1 VSGSSLTI
9 AEGRPA
15 RIYTRTTFLP
25 KPMTV
30 EDAARHLDLL
40 RLDVVMFVNQET
52 NQPSVVFRQQDGNI
66 ASRAGGS
73 MRIQD
78 ILPRGRRGRSPGGD
92 EGGGPSRALGGDLPR
107 TPDPFP
113 RPSHAIL
120 MDREGLG
127 STGIG
132 EGVAI
137 PHGKIPGIDRLV
149 AVFGRS
155 SEGVQFASLD
165 GKPARLFF
173 LILARRIRGVAPE
186 GARAHLTAP
195 QGSAVRGR
203 LLAAEG
209 AEGLS
214 QVLREEDE
222 RA

>member
-1 VSGSSLTI
+1 
-9 AEGRPA
+9 
-15 RIYTRTTFLP
+15 
-25 KPMTV
+25 
-30 EDAARHLDLL
+30 
-40 RLDVVMFVNQET
+40 
-52 NQPSVVFRQQDGNI
+52 
-66 ASRAGGS
+66 

-78 ILPRGRRGRSPGGD
+78 IIPPGAIVDGLLAETKEGVLRELSEAICRRLPALSPD
-92 EGGGPSRALGGDLPR
+92 RL
-107 TPDPFP
+107 T
-113 RPSHAIL
+113 AIL

-155 SEGVQFASLD
+155 RWGVQFASLD

-173 LILARRIRGVAPE
+173 LILAPENSAGMHLKALARISRLLKDQ
-186 GARAHLTAP
+186 RF
-195 QGSAVRGR
+195 RGR

>member
-1 VSGSSLTI
+1 
-9 AEGRPA
+9 
-15 RIYTRTTFLP
+15 
-25 KPMTV
+25 
-30 EDAARHLDLL
+30 
-40 RLDVVMFVNQET
+40 
-52 NQPSVVFRQQDGNI
+52 
-66 ASRAGGS
+66 

-78 ILPRGRRGRSPGGD
+78 IIPPEAVVDGLRAETKEGVLRELSEAVCRRLPALSPD
-92 EGGGPSRALGGDLPR
+92 RL
-107 TPDPFP
+107 T
-113 RPSHAIL
+113 AIL

-155 SEGVQFASLD
+155 PGGVQFASLD

-173 LILARRIRGVAPE
+173 LILAPENSAGMHLKALARISRLLKDQ
-186 GARAHLTAP
+186 RF
-195 QGSAVRGR
+195 RGR

-209 AEGLS
+209 AKGLS
-214 QVLREEDE
+214 QVLQEEDE

>member
-1 VSGSSLTI
+1 
-9 AEGRPA
+9 
-15 RIYTRTTFLP
+15 
-25 KPMTV
+25 
-30 EDAARHLDLL
+30 
-40 RLDVVMFVNQET
+40 
-52 NQPSVVFRQQDGNI
+52 
-66 ASRAGGS
+66 

-78 ILPRGRRGRSPGGD
+78 IIPPEAVVDGLLAETKEEVLRELSEAVCRRLPALSPV
-92 EGGGPSRALGGDLPR
+92 RL
-107 TPDPFP
+107 T
-113 RPSHAIL
+113 AIL

-155 SEGVQFASLD
+155 RGGVQFASLD

-173 LILARRIRGVAPE
+173 LILAPENSAGMHLKALARISRLLKDQRFRE
-186 GARAHLTAP
+186 
-195 QGSAVRGR
+195 R

-209 AEGLS
+209 AEELS

>member
-1 VSGSSLTI
+1 
-9 AEGRPA
+9 
-15 RIYTRTTFLP
+15 
-25 KPMTV
+25 
-30 EDAARHLDLL
+30 
-40 RLDVVMFVNQET
+40 
-52 NQPSVVFRQQDGNI
+52 
-66 ASRAGGS
+66 

-78 ILPRGRRGRSPGGD
+78 IIPPEAVVDGLRAETKEGVLRELSEAVCRRLPVLSPD
-92 EGGGPSRALGGDLPR
+92 RL
-107 TPDPFP
+107 T
-113 RPSHAIL
+113 AIL

-155 SEGVQFASLD
+155 PGGVQFASLD

-173 LILARRIRGVAPE
+173 LILAPENSAGMHLKALARISRLLKDQ
-186 GARAHLTAP
+186 RF
-195 QGSAVRGR
+195 RGR
-203 LLAAEG
+203 LLAAKG
-209 AEGLS
+209 AEGLT